1 LQNYVGQLQDRALQF
16 GRNDLVKW
24 HQLIDQS
31 HHYWREKYNSRIR
44 AIFLLKFESLIIFA
58 VVLYLLIAPFISDVS
73 APAALSAEIIFALVG
88 SIGLWFSAVG
98 FEKKRSFG
106 RAPAVLANL
115 IALGV
120 SYYMISGNFLL
131 IGIPLAIL
139 ALITLIS
146 AALGYSE

>member
-1 LQNYVGQLQDRALQF
+1 
-16 GRNDLVKW
+16 
-24 HQLIDQS
+24 
-31 HHYWREKYNSRIR
+31 
-44 AIFLLKFESLIIFA
+44 
-58 VVLYLLIAPFISDVS
+58 
-73 APAALSAEIIFALVG
+73 
-88 SIGLWFSAVG
+88 VG

-139 ALITLIS
+139 AVITLIS